1 MVAKVYF
8 PNFHSMNIAEIKNRL
23 AKRATDLSAAGFKPT
38 YSDKECWIGRVAF
51 YKEDE
56 SIPMEADGT
65 PMLPLLQLSL
75 EGLPYIPDGLE
86 NTKMITVFISED
98 LPTGRAPSA
107 NGPQHLPAAP
117 SANGPEHLPA
127 GLSANGHGWVLR
139 EYRKD
144 DQLVNKRLENIDSY
158 IRPFPLKTT
167 FIPEDYPVW
176 DSGGIPSDIEDQIL
190 RLEKAGEITD
200 YYDIIENNYGH
211 KLGGY
216 PTFCQSG
223 IDFGEDFEFLLQIAS
238 DGKANLNIVDAGT
251 IFLAKNK
258 KTGDWRLYI
267 DFL

>member
-23 AKRATDLSAAGFKPT
+23 AKRATALSAGGFKPT

-51 YKEDE
+51 YKEEE
-56 SIPMEADGT
+56 SVPEDAGGI

-75 EGLPYIPDGLE
+75 EGLPYVPDGLE

-98 LPTGRAPSA
+98 LPTDRYPYV
-107 NGPQHLPAAP
+107 NGD
-117 SANGPEHLPA
+117 
-127 GLSANGHGWVLR
+127 GWVLR
-139 EYRKD
+139 EYSKD

-158 IRPFPLKTT
+158 IRSFPLKTT
-167 FIPEDYPVW
+167 FIREDYPVW
-176 DSGGIPSDIEDQIL
+176 DGGGIPSELADEII
-190 RLEKAGEITD
+190 RLEKAGEIAD
-200 YYDIIENNYGH
+200 YYDVVDNNYGH

-216 PTFCQSG
+216 PTFSQPG

-238 DGKANLNIVDAGT
+238 DEKANLNIVDSGT
-251 IFLAKNK
+251 IFLAKNR
-258 KTGDWRLYI
+258 KTREWKLYI